1 VRAGRWRRWR
11 GWLYWDPDAVMVHAT
26 QTHSAPPLGHFMFD
40 KDFPNLPPD
49 LEYLHGGESPY
60 SEFAAERATEA
71 IGRAVEC
78 VPLVLNGCCGNINP
92 WSPFEPDFV
101 PDHRRMGNA
110 LAERASAVIRQMQF
124 AEVRHLDW
132 RVRRVPL
139 ALKAPD
145 PERLS
150 EAERILAAHPE
161 PLWSEENPRVIDP
174 QWYRAASVKSVELL
188 RRREGRLLYEIQA
201 FRVGETAFV
210 AHGVT
215 QYAGYVPTRDA
226 HRRGGHEV
234 NVSFWAKLAPDALDT
249 IVENATGLLEDL
261 FPAKPVDRQR
271 TPLHAP

>member
-1 VRAGRWRRWR
+1 
-11 GWLYWDPDAVMVHAT
+11 
-26 QTHSAPPLGHFMFD
+26 MFD

-60 SEFAAERATEA
+60 SEFAAERAAEA

-188 RRREGRLLYEIQA
+188 RRREGRFLYEIQA

-210 AHGVT
+210 GLPGEPFVEGQLAIKIASPAYYTFVAQARARLPRRPWRHAVCRIR
-215 QYAGYVPTRDA
+215 ADARRPSTR
-226 HRRGGHEV
+226 R
-234 NVSFWAKLAPDALDT
+234 P
-249 IVENATGLLEDL
+249 
-261 FPAKPVDRQR
+261 
-271 TPLHAP
+271 